1 MNYYFI
7 LSSFLLAVLVT
18 VLFSILLGSRGL
30 FVFFLIIFFAG
41 FAAQLWLAPTGPNI
55 WGISVLPLLVVGL
68 IFSLLIIS
76 IFAMTNPL
84 PKYRNGEAPLEYGFL
99 VYALL
104 IVMIGAVIAG
114 VYHYEPVI
122 DQIKEPYITG

>member
-7 LSSFLLAVLVT
+7 LSSFILAVLVT
-18 VLFSILLGSRGL
+18 MLFAILLGNRGL
-30 FVFFLIIFFAG
+30 FMFFLIIFFAG
-41 FAAQLWLAPTGPNI
+41 FAAQLWLAPTGPSV
-55 WGISVLPLLVVGL
+55 WGIYVLPLLVVGI

-76 IFAMTNPL
+76 VFAMVNPL
-84 PKYRNGEAPLEYGFL
+84 PHHRNANAPLEFGFF

-114 VYHYEPVI
+114 VYHYEPLI
-122 DQIKEPYITG
+122 NEIKQPYVVG